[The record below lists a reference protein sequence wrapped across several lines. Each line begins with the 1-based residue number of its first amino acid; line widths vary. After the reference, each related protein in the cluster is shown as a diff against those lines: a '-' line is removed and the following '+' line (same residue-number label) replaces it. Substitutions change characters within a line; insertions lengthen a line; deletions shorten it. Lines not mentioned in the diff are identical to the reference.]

1 MYSMFDVGL
10 HEYKQV
16 FKFLRSIFFHL
27 KMLFCPSNFIN
38 EMKLDEFLNG
48 IHVLAFYK
56 VIAMLPTMDII
67 YKFRKKG
74 CAGAPG
80 A

>member
-1 MYSMFDVGL
+1 
-10 HEYKQV
+10 
-16 FKFLRSIFFHL
+16 
-27 KMLFCPSNFIN
+27 
-38 EMKLDEFLNG
+38 MKLDEFLNG

-74 CAGAPG
+74 CAGGAPV

>member
-1 MYSMFDVGL
+1 
-10 HEYKQV
+10 
-16 FKFLRSIFFHL
+16 
-27 KMLFCPSNFIN
+27 
-38 EMKLDEFLNG
+38 MKLDEFLNG